1 MTARTVSATTMAN
14 PREGD
19 RRIAP
24 ELAHVPFD
32 WPLRDCSRMVAA
44 AGTSWHVQRTGR
56 GKKLLLIHGT
66 AASTHTWR
74 DLVPLLEDDYDIVA
88 MDLPGH
94 GYSQR
99 LPGRSMSLPS
109 LSSALGELLERLD
122 FEPEC
127 VAGHSA
133 GAAIALRMTLD
144 GLVHPRCVLG
154 LNAALLPFGGSLRGV
169 IVPMTRLFAT
179 TRLMPALVARRARDA
194 RAISRV
200 LSGTGSRL
208 GEEGIAYYQRLL
220 QRESHV
226 AAVLAM
232 MASWDLEPL
241 IADLAHLQTPLRL
254 FVADGDKAVSPREA
268 DRIADILEKVDVV
281 RLGRLGHLAHEERP
295 AEIVSIIRESCAAP
309 GTNDV

>member
-1 MTARTVSATTMAN
+1 MTMVSS
-14 PREGD
+14 RDEE

-24 ELAHVPFD
+24 ELSHVPFD
-32 WPLRDCSRMVAA
+32 WPLRDSSSMVAA
-44 AGTSWHVQRTGR
+44 AGTTWHVQRTGQ
-56 GKKLLLIHGT
+56 GQKLLLIHGT

-74 DLVPLLEDDYDIVA
+74 DLVPLLEDEYDIVA
-88 MDLPGH
+88 IDLPGH

-99 LPGRSMSLPS
+99 LPDRSMSLPS
-109 LSSALGELLERLD
+109 LSSALGELLVLLD
-122 FEPEC
+122 FEPEY

-154 LNAALLPFGGSLRGV
+154 LNAALLPFGGSLRNV
-169 IVPMTRLFAT
+169 IVPMTQLFAT
-179 TRLMPALVARRARDA
+179 TRLMPALLARRARDA
-194 RAISRV
+194 RAIDRV

-208 GEEGIAYYQRLL
+208 DEEGVAYYQRLL

-241 IADLAHLQTPLRL
+241 IADLANLRTPLRL

-268 DRIADILEKVDVV
+268 DRIAATLGNADVV

-295 AEIVSIIRESCAAP
+295 AEVVSIIRENCAAP

>member
-1 MTARTVSATTMAN
+1 MAN

-99 LPGRSMSLPS
+99 LPDRSMSLLS
-109 LSSALGELLERLD
+109 LSSALGDLLERLD
-122 FEPEC
+122 FAPD
-127 VAGHSA
+127 VVVGHSA
-133 GAAIALRMTLD
+133 GAAIGLRMAID
-144 GLVHPRCVLG
+144 GLFDPRQIVG
-154 LNAALLPFGGSLRGV
+154 LNAALLPFGGSLRRV
-169 IVPMTRLFAT
+169 ILPMTQLFAT
-179 TRLMPALVARRARDA
+179 TRLMPALIARRARDA
-194 RAISRV
+194 KAIRRV
-200 LSGTGSRL
+200 LAGTGSSL
-208 GEEGIAYYQRLL
+208 DDAGVAYYQRLL

-226 AAVLAM
+226 AAVLSM

-241 IADLAHLQTPLRL
+241 IADLDRLHTPLCL
-254 FVADGDKAVSPREA
+254 VVADGDKAVSPREGERVA
-268 DRIADILEKVDVV
+268 N
-281 RLGRLGHLAHEERP
+281 RLGGARVVHIHGVGHLAHEERP
-295 AEIVSIIRESCAAP
+295 AEVASIIKGAKS
-309 GTNDV
+309 